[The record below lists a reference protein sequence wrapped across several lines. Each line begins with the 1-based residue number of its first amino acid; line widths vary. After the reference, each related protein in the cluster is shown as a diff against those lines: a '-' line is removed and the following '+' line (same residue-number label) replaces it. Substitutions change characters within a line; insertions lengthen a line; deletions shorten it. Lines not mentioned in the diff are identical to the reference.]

1 MKLLTKRKVKLG
13 FIGLR
18 NMGSRI
24 ARRNLI
30 GPGGKQDT
38 WGSAIKAQRV

>member
-1 MKLLTKRKVKLG
+1 MKLLTKRKMKLG
-13 FIGLR
+13 FIGLG

-24 ARRNLI
+24 ARRDLI
-30 GPGGKQDT
+30 GPVGKQDT